1 MSDLRETLKIPA
13 GNLEAVN
20 SVLLDPD
27 SRVVNAFLD
36 VVARYG
42 TPEEINRKHRE
53 SRRMEVL
60 FEKIRQKAPQ
70 YLEDLHWLIDQRSR
84 GSFVRL
90 EDYRKGILGE
100 DFDPKCINES
110 CAVTLEVSALQYF
123 PWVRPMLEQAIA
135 NRTLVPGR
143 FIAVRKM
150 KESEMDGDL
159 PAIVAALD
167 IIGASFVETLDTKGT
182 DGSNPHLGGPATLTG
197 YFGGIGEPNGHA
209 LRWLDEFLYYYTNYG
224 VQHVLNFNAGTIL
237 LGFMLYRLGVDIQ
250 FKISVYFG
258 ADNPYSALWIMTM
271 AKLFSRPDGT
281 SPLIGFNWSNS
292 INNETLELSSE
303 FRKALGFERVI
314 RFEHHITE
322 TQKSIVIQPY
332 NRRQELL
339 EVAERVP
346 NIAAKHEGG
355 DPEIEKSNQQVSA
368 DIDAYQR
375 QQAVAGK
382 GIHPDDDAHQND
394 DRQHRAL
401 QAVRNPGNQIQ
412 RRPAVGSFG
421 YIPDGFAFHAG
432 IVARAERRN
441 GCNQNAQGGRD
452 ANNPVIQQ
460 QKGHPQ
466 RSNNAKH

>member
-13 GNLEAVN
+13 SNLEAVN
-20 SVLLDPD
+20 SVLLDPN
-27 SRVVNAFLD
+27 SRVVNAFLE

-53 SRRMEVL
+53 SRRMEAL
-60 FEKIRQKAPQ
+60 FDKVRQKAPH
-70 YLEDLHWLIDQRSR
+70 YLEDLYWLIDQRSR

-90 EDYRKGILGE
+90 ADYRKAVLGE
-100 DFDPKCINES
+100 DFDPDCINEE

-123 PWVRPMLEQAIA
+123 PWVRPMLERAIA
-135 NRTLVPGR
+135 ERTLVPGR

-150 KESEMDGDL
+150 KESEADGDL

-182 DGSNPHLGGPATLTG
+182 DGSNPHLGGPATITG
-197 YFGGIGEPNGHA
+197 YFGGIGQPNEHA

-250 FKISVYFG
+250 FKISVFFG
-258 ADNPYSALWIMTM
+258 ADNPSSALWIMTM

-303 FRKALGFERVI
+303 FRKTLGFERVI

-322 TQKSIVIQPY
+322 TYKSIVIQPY

-339 EVAERVP
+339 EVAARVP
-346 NIAAKHEGG
+346 NIAAKHEGA
-355 DPEIEKSNQQVSA
+355 DPEIDAAREHPSDILDYFRDKSEVIASGDWEHLQLNFM
-368 DIDAYQR
+368 DK
-375 QQAVAGK
+375 VA
-382 GIHPDDDAHQND
+382 ACNATA
-394 DRQHRAL
+394 RAL
-401 QAVRNPGNQIQ
+401 TEHKLGFVAARNL
-412 RRPAVGSFG
+412 
-421 YIPDGFAFHAG
+421 HL
-432 IVARAERRN
+432 
-441 GCNQNAQGGRD
+441 
-452 ANNPVIQQ
+452 
-460 QKGHPQ
+460 
-466 RSNNAKH
+466 